1 MLEILGKIGFDWQV
15 AVANLVNFLIIFFI
29 LKKFAFK
36 PLKKVIDERQQK
48 IAKGLEDAQKAE
60 TDLIMAEEIRKQK
73 VDEAHAHANQI
84 ISEANMK
91 GISIVSSAEGDA
103 MNAREKIIKDAHKM
117 AAEAKESMQREVEE
131 HAVGVIMQGLE
142 KVLKESMTEEM
153 QKQYIQKLKA

>member
-36 PLKKVIDERQQK
+36 PLKKVVEERQQK

-60 TDLIMAEEIRKQK
+60 TDLMMAEEIRKQK
-73 VDEAHAHANQI
+73 IDEAHVHANQI
-84 ISEANMK
+84 ISEANMR
-91 GISIVSSAEGDA
+91 GNSIVSSAEGDA

-117 AAEAKESMQREVEE
+117 AAEAKDSMQREVEE
-131 HAVGVIMQGLE
+131 HTVGVIMQGLE

>member
-36 PLKKVIDERQQK
+36 PLKKVVEERQQK

-60 TDLIMAEEIRKQK
+60 TDLMMAEEIRKQK
-73 VDEAHAHANQI
+73 IDEAHVHANQI
-84 ISEANMK
+84 ISEANMR
-91 GISIVSSAEGDA
+91 GNSIVSSAEGDA

-117 AAEAKESMQREVEE
+117 AAEAKDSMQREVEE
-131 HAVGVIMQGLE
+131 HTVGVIMQSLE